1 MWPLILNN
9 FFYQLLKETSG
20 PLGRG
25 WIQPQLA
32 QGQWGG
38 LPSDGPDKDY
48 DDDNITDDEDDDED
62 GDDVDDDDEDGDDVD
77 DDYAYKDYDDDSG
90 PQLSLQS

>member
-48 DDDNITDDEDDDED
+48 DDYTDDEDDDED
-62 GDDVDDDDEDGDDVD
+62 DDDVDDDDY
-77 DDYAYKDYDDDSG
+77 DDYAYKDYYDDSG

>member
-48 DDDNITDDEDDDED
+48 DDDITDDEDGGEDD
-62 GDDVDDDDEDGDDVD
+62 DDVDDDDD
-77 DDYAYKDYDDDSG
+77 DDDDLIFNMPDTDCYDDSG